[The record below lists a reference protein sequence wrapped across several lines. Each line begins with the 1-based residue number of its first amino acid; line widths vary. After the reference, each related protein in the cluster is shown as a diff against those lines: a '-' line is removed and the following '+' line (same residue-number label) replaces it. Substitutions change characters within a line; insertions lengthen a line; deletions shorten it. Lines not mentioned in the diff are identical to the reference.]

1 MYNFYYDRP
10 ETRLPQILAE
20 DAGAAELRNPVFVV
34 RTGYSHSK
42 FQMWRDRMHRRA
54 EAASAAYE
62 TFGMQKKFV

>member
-20 DAGAAELRNPVFVV
+20 DAGAAELRNPVFVI

-54 EAASAAYE
+54 EQARAAREA
-62 TFGMQKKFV
+62 FGMQRKFV